1 MVYKPENDRNKHSLD
16 EKMLLKELKRQHIS
30 HIKIVLAQAKLES
43 ANFSSHIA
51 HANNNIFGIKHNGKY
66 AKYKS
71 WKECVKDYK
80 DSIQVKYHGGDYF
93 SFLKKIHYSENP
105 KYESILKNIIA

>member
-1 MVYKPENDRNKHSLD
+1 MENVLKKINDYTMEDLMGDRY
-16 EKMLLKELKRQHIS
+16 
-30 HIKIVLAQAKLES
+30 
-43 ANFSSHIA
+43 
-51 HANNNIFGIKHNGKY
+51 GKY